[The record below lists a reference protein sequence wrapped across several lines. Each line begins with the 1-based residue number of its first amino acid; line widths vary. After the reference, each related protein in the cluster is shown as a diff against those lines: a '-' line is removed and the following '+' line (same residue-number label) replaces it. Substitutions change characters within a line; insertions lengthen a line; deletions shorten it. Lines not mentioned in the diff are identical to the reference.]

1 MGAGTAS
8 FAVAGVAPDAADE
21 EQVAIN
27 RDVPIARHGDGLPE
41 AASRLETRRA
51 LEAGVSLI
59 VDGEAREVTQ
69 GGGTVADV
77 LAQAEVVLDAEDE
90 VSHSL
95 SAPVEPGMTI
105 EVTTVDFDYLQE
117 REVDEYETVEEPD
130 STMLRGQRR
139 VVREGRN
146 GERAATYRVH
156 YRAGEEVDRELV
168 ADVELGERVD
178 EVVRVG
184 TAEPRPTTPPAT
196 TNGGGSSGGSAPA
209 VSGGNPRA
217 IGAELAAARGWGGN
231 EFSCLDRLWTR
242 ESNWNPRA
250 QNPSSG
256 AYGIPQS
263 LPASKM
269 ASAGADWRTNP
280 ATQITWGLNYIA
292 GRYGTPCAAWAHSQ
306 RVGWY

>member
-1 MGAGTAS
+1 
-8 FAVAGVAPDAADE
+8 
-21 EQVAIN
+21 
-27 RDVPIARHGDGLPE
+27 
-41 AASRLETRRA
+41 
-51 LEAGVSLI
+51 
-59 VDGEAREVTQ
+59 
-69 GGGTVADV
+69 
-77 LAQAEVVLDAEDE
+77 
-90 VSHSL
+90 
-95 SAPVEPGMTI
+95 
-105 EVTTVDFDYLQE
+105 
-117 REVDEYETVEEPD
+117 
-130 STMLRGQRR
+130 MLRGQRR
-139 VVREGRN
+139 VVTEGRD

-156 YRAGEEVDRELV
+156 YRAGEEIERELV
-168 ADVELGERVD
+168 ADVEVGERVD

-184 TAEPRPTTPPAT
+184 TATPRPTTPPPAPT
-196 TNGGGSSGGSAPA
+196 TAESDSSGSDAPQVSGGSPK
-209 VSGGNPRA
+209 A

-269 ASAGADWRTNP
+269 AAAGADWRTNP

-292 GRYGTPCAAWAHSQ
+292 GRYGTPCGAWAHSQ